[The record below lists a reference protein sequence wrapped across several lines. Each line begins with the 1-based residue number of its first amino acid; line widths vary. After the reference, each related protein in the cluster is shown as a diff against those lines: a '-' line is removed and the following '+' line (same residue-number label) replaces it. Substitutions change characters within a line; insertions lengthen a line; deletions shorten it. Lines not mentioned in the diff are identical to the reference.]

1 MKDERMK
8 VAFCRYESSREAH
21 SNVSDVLDQED
32 ISQVEELE
40 EEFASYIGVDYALA
54 TSHGTSALHLAMLAL
69 DLKRGDKIVCSVN
82 AHPNVPEVV
91 RHFDAEPIFIDIDP
105 ESYNINLDKLEKYLE
120 DNSAKKLKAVIVT
133 HVAGQCVD
141 LERLYTMAKRFDV
154 KIVEDACEALGAT
167 YKGKRIG
174 STGADITCFNFSS
187 HLKRDICNGGML
199 VSNSVEI
206 IERAKL
212 LRSHAMKR
220 DEDSL
225 EYIYD
230 VVDIG
235 FDYSMS
241 QLSAAYIRA
250 QIKEQDKNLKRIQ
263 EIAQMYNKALDGVEH
278 VTIPKPKS
286 DDHPYSLYIIKVD
299 KNRDSFALELKKQG
313 VEVGLH
319 YIPLHFLTYYKNK
332 YSLKVNNFPV
342 ALTTYQQ
349 VMSLPIY
356 ASMENKEV
364 QYVIEKIKAVAST
377 RV

>member
-1 MKDERMK
+1 MKEEKMK

-21 SNVSDVLDQED
+21 SNVSDVLDGEEMN
-32 ISQVEELE
+32 QVTELE
-40 EEFASYIGVDYALA
+40 GEFASYIGADYALA

-69 DLKRGDKIVCSVN
+69 DLKRGDKVVCSVN
-82 AHPNVPEVV
+82 AHPKVPEVV
-91 RHFDAEPIFIDIDP
+91 RHFDAEPIFIDIDSQ
-105 ESYNINLDKLEKYLE
+105 SYNINLDKLEAYLE
-120 DNSAKKLKAVIVT
+120 DNRAKKLKAVIVT

-141 LERLYTMAKRFDV
+141 LDRLYRMATIYDV
-154 KIVEDACEALGAT
+154 KIVEDASEALGAT
-167 YKGKRIG
+167 YKGDKIG

-187 HLKRDICNGGML
+187 HLKKDVCNGGML
-199 VSNSVEI
+199 VTNSQEI

-212 LRSHAMKR
+212 LSSHGMTR
-220 DEDSL
+220 EEDSL

-230 VVDIG
+230 VIDIG

-241 QLSAAYIRA
+241 QLDAAYIRA
-250 QIKEQDKNLKRIQ
+250 QIKEQDKNLKRVQ
-263 EIAQMYNKALDGVEH
+263 EIAQMYNKALDGVNH
-278 VTIPKPKS
+278 ITIPKPLS
-286 DDHPYSLYIIKVD
+286 DEHPYSLYIIKVD

-313 VEVGLH
+313 VEVGVH
-319 YIPLHFLTYYKNK
+319 YIPLHFLSYYKHK

-356 ASMENKEV
+356 AGMQDKEV
-364 QYVIEKIKAVAST
+364 QYVIDKIKSVAST